1 MLYYNYYKN
10 LRRYCMKEEFEEFFG
25 VKFNISKMTMEELLE
40 TKKDINRLFF
50 RVADELYMRSIYK
63 HRNSS
68 ETC

>member
-1 MLYYNYYKN
+1 
-10 LRRYCMKEEFEEFFG
+10 MKEEFEEFFG